1 MSASRS
7 NKEYGAPVQQGDEPA
22 PNDAPNTLVADEDE
36 GPHQEQPFDDD
47 DVADE
52 MKQISGTNAMLS
64 YEDSTRNRRCRKAAL
79 IGLVG
84 LTFAGTAL
92 AVALVG
98 GKSHKTSSGQGLD
111 ANQYVNADGRDYSYG
126 PPQDWGKSSCGRATA
141 ELSPLTHSQPV
152 EGSPIS
158 RIAFASCFRPY
169 LQVSDALWRHMRESF
184 QPDLFIWLGDN
195 MCTYET
201 SFRPLSF
208 AVRGC
213 LLNNSKTILTHLLSY
228 LFSHYPILQIWT
240 HILP

>member
-1 MSASRS
+1 
-7 NKEYGAPVQQGDEPA
+7 
-22 PNDAPNTLVADEDE
+22 
-36 GPHQEQPFDDD
+36 
-47 DVADE
+47 
-52 MKQISGTNAMLS
+52 MKQISGTNETLS

-79 IGLVG
+79 IGLIG
-84 LTFAGTAL
+84 LTFAGSAL

-98 GKSHKTSSGQGLD
+98 GESHKTSSGQGPD

-141 ELSPLTHSQPV
+141 ELSTLTHIQPV

-169 LQVSDALWRHMRESF
+169 LQVSDALWRHMRETF

-195 MCTYET
+195 MCAYEMRFMRRGRHFNTPRPYNCTYPLI
-201 SFRPLSF
+201 SLIYFR
-208 AVRGC
+208 V
-213 LLNNSKTILTHLLSY
+213 IHLT
-228 LFSHYPILQIWT
+228 LQIWI

>member
-1 MSASRS
+1 MHHAKQQALMHRCLHSGRTHKYHKNMSFSRS
-7 NKEYGAPVQQGDEPA
+7 NKGYGAPVQQVDEPT
-22 PNDAPNTLVADEDE
+22 PNVPNTLVADEDE

-52 MKQISGTNAMLS
+52 MKQISGTNETSLS

-79 IGLVG
+79 IGLIGV
-84 LTFAGTAL
+84 TFAASAL
-92 AVALVG
+92 AVAFVG
-98 GKSHKTSSGQGLD
+98 GESQKTSSGQGPD
-111 ANQYVNADGRDYSYG
+111 ANQYVNIDGKDSSYG

-141 ELSPLTHSQPV
+141 ELSPLTHIQPV

-169 LQVSDALWRHMRESF
+169 LQVSDALWRHMRETF

-195 MCTYET
+195 MCTCET

-208 AVRGC
+208 A
-213 LLNNSKTILTHLLSY
+213 IL
-228 LFSHYPILQIWT
+228 
-240 HILP
+240 